1 MPRTIDELIIELR
14 DLEAEIQAVYD
25 KKRERVHFVI
35 ENGRVRFSEAVT
47 EQQRLRKISLPT
59 YITHAHPLNI
69 LVSPVIYLGWIPL
82 GMLDLFVSFYQAI
95 CFPTYGITKVK
106 RSEYVVLDR
115 GDLPYL
121 NVVQKFNC
129 FYCGYANGVV
139 AYAREIAAR
148 TEQYWCPIKH
158 SRRILAAHERY
169 PRFFEYGDAE
179 AFRAGLKHLQRE
191 LRLADEE

>member
-25 KKRERVHFVI
+25 QKRERIHFVV
-35 ENGRVRFSEAVT
+35 ESGRVRFSEAVT
-47 EQQRLRKISLPT
+47 EQQRLRKIGLPT
-59 YITHAHPLNI
+59 YLTHAHPLNI
-69 LVSPVIYLGWIPL
+69 LVSPVIYSGWIPL
-82 GMLDLFVSFYQAI
+82 ALLDGFISAYQAI
-95 CFPTYGITKVK
+95 CFPIYKITKVK

-121 NVVQKFNC
+121 NPIQKFNC

-191 LRLADEE
+191 LLLAEEE

>member
-1 MPRTIDELIIELR
+1 
-14 DLEAEIQAVYD
+14 
-25 KKRERVHFVI
+25 
-35 ENGRVRFSEAVT
+35 
-47 EQQRLRKISLPT
+47 
-59 YITHAHPLNI
+59 
-69 LVSPVIYLGWIPL
+69 
-82 GMLDLFVSFYQAI
+82 
-95 CFPTYGITKVK
+95 VK

-158 SRRILAAHERY
+158 SRRVLAAHERY
-169 PRFFEYGDAE
+169 PRFFEYGDSE
-179 AFRAGLKHLQRE
+179 AFCRGLEHLRE
-191 LRLADEE
+191 ELLLAEQE